1 METIIDLI
9 INEFQK
15 AGYRI
20 IAVNDD
26 IFLKHKEYGD
36 FWIIHYCYDFDL
48 KEQEDIYNRSKE
60 TLPEYKEAD
69 KNTSLL
75 IVMNTRQADDTLRKR
90 IVDIENDPFLF
101 KKYVLVYN
109 DKELGNLQK
118 VIAGKEISKLIME
131 RDVFQKLKDESVQD
145 GIGCYHL
152 LYSLAHKLPFMM
164 ADVKPMDSDGLI
176 NTYQAKD
183 DNDAMAY
190 EWLKNIED
198 PKDAD
203 KLEEL
208 IITEISNEQKI

>member
-9 INEFQK
+9 INEFLK
-15 AGYRI
+15 AGYGI
-20 IAVNDD
+20 IADNED

-48 KEQEDIYNRSKE
+48 KEQYDIYNRSRE

-75 IVMNTRQADDTLRKR
+75 IVINTEKADEALKKR

-101 KKYVLVYN
+101 KKYVLIYN
-109 DKELGNLQK
+109 DNDWKELLQ
-118 VIAGKEISKLIME
+118 VIADKDVSKLIME
-131 RDVFQKLKDESVQD
+131 REVFHKLREEDAKD

-152 LYSLAHKLPFMM
+152 LYSFAHKLPFMM
-164 ADVKPMDSDGLI
+164 SDVQPMTSDGLV
-176 NTYQAKD
+176 NTFQAKD
-183 DNDAMAY
+183 DNDEKAY
-190 EWLKNIED
+190 EWLISIED

-208 IITEISNEQKI
+208 IKAEIFDEK